1 MRIAEK
7 NGDTALIHRAL
18 AGDEGAFESLYRSHS
33 GRVFAVVNRCAGDGD
48 DRDDLVQTTFVKAF
62 QALPGFRGQSA
73 FSTWLTRITI
83 NVCTS
88 HLRARQVRENLHN
101 GVGGFGLDLCPPWS
115 PVIRD
120 DPETEMVRKERRA
133 LVRRGIRTLPLPLRR
148 AVWLRYVQEK
158 SYREITEALQVP
170 MGTVKIW
177 LYRGRHCLKGEFQK
191 LGVSGM

>member
-1 MRIAEK
+1 MRMAEK

-18 AGDEGAFESLYRSHS
+18 AGDEGAFETLYRSHS
-33 GRVFAVVNRCAGDGD
+33 GRVLAVVNRCAGDGD
-48 DRDDLVQTTFVKAF
+48 DRDDLVQVTFMKAF

-73 FSTWLTRITI
+73 FSTWLTRIAL

-88 HLRARQVRENLHN
+88 HLRARRVRENLHN
-101 GVGGFGLDLCPPWS
+101 DPGGFGLDLYPPWN
-115 PVIRD
+115 PAIRD
-120 DPETEMVRKERRA
+120 DPETEMIRKERRA
-133 LVRRGIRTLPLPLRR
+133 LVRRGIRALPSPLRK
-148 AVWLRYVQEK
+148 AVWLRYVQDK